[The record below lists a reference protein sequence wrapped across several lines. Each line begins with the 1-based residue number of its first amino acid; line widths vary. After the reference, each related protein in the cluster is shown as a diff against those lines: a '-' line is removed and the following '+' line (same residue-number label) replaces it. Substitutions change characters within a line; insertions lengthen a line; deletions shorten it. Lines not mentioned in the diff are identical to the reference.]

1 MKKYDIVLKAPNVI
15 LKEIFKAIPSCSEP
29 IFWKFSLGEG
39 CPPNIICVISQLYKQ
54 VFKYIHT
61 YIHIYMQTYIHT
73 VHTYIHTYVRT
84 DRQTDINTYIHTYRQ
99 TDIDTY
105 IHTFQVLT
113 AGLFCNLSQ
122 QPFGFVVD
130 R

>member
-61 YIHIYMQTYIHT
+61 YIYTCRHTYIPYIHT
-73 VHTYIHTYVRT
+73 YTRTYVQTDRQTLHTYIQTDRHRYVHTYISGAHRGAFLQSV
-84 DRQTDINTYIHTYRQ
+84 
-99 TDIDTY
+99 
-105 IHTFQVLT
+105 T
-113 AGLFCNLSQ
+113 ATIWLCC
-122 QPFGFVVD
+122 
-130 R
+130 